1 MREILNDLLAAYDRG
16 EPCAMATVVRTWRSA
31 PRPDRSMIQRPLSS

>member
-1 MREILNDLLAAYDRG
+1 MREILGELMGAYERH

-31 PRPDRSMIQRPLSS
+31 PRPAGAS